1 MRDERRDLRQFLT
14 TLSPEQWQTASLC
27 RGWTVRDVVA
37 HMVAWNDL
45 LLYKTRGQH
54 IRALLRFLRL
64 YMRSFG
70 SMALLNRRL
79 DRVVADTTAEELLQ
93 RFGADDSPDLKWLFD
108 GSNPG
113 AHLAEYVIHDQD
125 IRVPLGLERQ
135 VPPDRL
141 VAALEGVGNLP
152 SVRLGVWIRKAGRR
166 WTANDVDWS
175 AGRGTSTSES
185 GQAILLRLANRQ

>member
-37 HMVAWNDL
+37 HMVAWDDL

-185 GQAILLRLANRQ
+185 GQAILLRLANRL

>member
-37 HMVAWNDL
+37 HMVAWDDL
-45 LLYKTRGQH
+45 LLYKTRGEH
-54 IRALLRFLRL
+54 IRALLRFFGL

-79 DRVVADTTAEELLQ
+79 DRVVADATAEELLQ

-135 VPPDRL
+135 VPADRL

-152 SVRLGVWIRKAGRR
+152 SVRLGVWIRKARRR

>member
-37 HMVAWNDL
+37 HMVAWDDL